1 MNRMPLLLIGI
12 FLAFAAAWL
21 GLVAYPVL
29 VLGNLQPETDA
40 DSGDVSP
47 PLLSGLAVAG
57 QKVYAANGCV
67 SCHSQMVRP
76 AYLANDIAREMAVEN
91 GNEPDSDLNLRQ
103 TVARDYL
110 RDQPAFIGLQRIGPD
125 LANYGLEKRVA
136 TLSEIHRHLYDPRIV
151 SPDSIMPS
159 YRYLYSLREISG
171 QPSNE
176 ALTGLTGP
184 HAPEPGYEVVPT
196 EDAKVLA
203 AYLLSLKRN
212 YPLSEAPEE
221 PTE

>member
-1 MNRMPLLLIGI
+1 MNRMPLLIIGI

-21 GLVAYPVL
+21 GLVAYPV
-29 VLGNLQPETDA
+29 VTLGSLQAVTNSDTGE
-40 DSGDVSP
+40 VSP
-47 PLLSGLAVAG
+47 PLLSGLAMAG

-76 AYLANDIAREMAVEN
+76 AYLAHDIARELVRD
-91 GNEPDSDLNLRQ
+91 PDLDPKPRQ

-110 RDQPAFIGLQRIGPD
+110 RAQTAFIGLQRVGPD
-125 LANYGLEKRVA
+125 LSNFGLAKQGA
-136 TLSEIHRHLYDPRIV
+136 TLMEIHRRLYDPREV
-151 SPDSIMPS
+151 VPGSIMPA
-159 YRYLYSLREISG
+159 YRYLYTLRKISG
-171 QPSNE
+171 QPSN
-176 ALTGLTGP
+176 AAITGLTGS
-184 HAPEPGYEVVPT
+184 HAPAPGYEVVPT
-196 EDAKVLA
+196 EQARVLA